1 MGEWWNGIHGGLK
14 IRWLYGLEGSN
25 PSSPTNLSKGIKKI
39 GYYRSFLLVSAILK
53 VMQLVVNQLLT
64 TYHRAG
70 KGKVVLILHGWG
82 DNSRGL
88 EDLQSAL
95 ATQFDVIVLDLPGFG
110 GTQAPTDAWGLSEY
124 AGFVAAALVKLKEKP
139 YAIIGHSNGGAIAIR
154 GLANTTLQAEK
165 LVLLASAGIRNQYNG
180 RNLALRV
187 AAKTG
192 KALTKPL
199 PRSLQKKLRATAYR
213 KIGSDMLVAEH
224 MQETFKRV
232 VTDDVQGDTAQVKIP
247 SLLIY
252 GYNDT
257 ATPVQHGELLQS
269 GLRHS
274 ELHVVPEAGHFVH
287 LDQPKEVTNLIQ
299 EFLK

>member
-25 PSSPTNLSKGIKKI
+25 PSSPTNLRKYERL

-53 VMQLVVNQLLT
+53 VMQIVVNQLLT
-64 TYHRAG
+64 TYQRTG
-70 KGKVVLILHGWG
+70 KGKLVLMLHGWG
-82 DNSRGL
+82 DTSRGL
-88 EDLQSAL
+88 QDLQSVL
-95 ATQFDVIVLDLPGFG
+95 ATRFDVLVLDLPGFG
-110 GTQAPTDAWGLSEY
+110 GTQAPAAAWGLSEY
-124 AGFVAAALVKLKEKP
+124 ASFVAAVIDKLKAKP

-154 GLANTTLQAEK
+154 GLANGTLQAEK

-180 RNLALRV
+180 RNLVLRV

-199 PRSLQKKLRATAYR
+199 PKTLQKKLRAKAYQT
-213 KIGSDMLVAEH
+213 IGSDMLVAEH

-232 VTDDVQGDTAQVKIP
+232 VTDDVQADTLHVTIP
-247 SLLIY
+247 SLLVY
-252 GYNDT
+252 GYDDT
-257 ATPVQHGELLQS
+257 ATPLHYGELLQA

-274 ELHVVPEAGHFVH
+274 ELHVVARAGHFVH
-287 LDQPKEVTNLIQ
+287 LDQPVEVTDLI
-299 EFLK
+299 ERFLK